1 MVLEVTIP
9 SPIPDDDIVKA
20 LSMVTGKN
28 NSSVILS
35 QSEMT
40 YIQTDSVT
48 LEYQEGSL
56 DFHYFCPDPLTFDH
70 IVLALRSYA
79 NDNDWWKTAIR
90 WEKGYGG

>member
-1 MVLEVTIP
+1 MVLEVAIP

-20 LSMVTGKN
+20 LSMVTGKE

-40 YIQTDSVT
+40 YIQTDGVS

-56 DFHYFCPDPLTFDH
+56 DSHYFCPELLTFDH
-70 IVLALRSYA
+70 MVLALQSYA
-79 NDNDWWKTAIR
+79 NGNDWWKTEIR
-90 WEKGYGG
+90 WEKGFVG